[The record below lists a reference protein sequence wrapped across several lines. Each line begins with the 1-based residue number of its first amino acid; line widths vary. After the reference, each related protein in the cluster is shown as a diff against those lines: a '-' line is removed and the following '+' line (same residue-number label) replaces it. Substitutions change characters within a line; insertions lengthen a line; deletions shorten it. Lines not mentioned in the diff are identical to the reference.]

1 MKEFFITTVYQPLY
15 NLLILLIDMIPGHGV
30 FWATILLTII
40 VKVILMPLAKKAMIS
55 QIKMKG
61 VQEKIKDIQEKFKD
75 NKEELTKRI
84 IELYKTEG
92 VNPLSPILLILIQ
105 LPIILSLYFIF
116 KSGLPVLNTE
126 IIYGFI
132 PTPEKVSM
140 IYLGLDL
147 AGKSLVL
154 AILTGLTQFFY
165 IKRTFAKNNESKE
178 NKNSTPTKA
187 EEFQKALSFQFTYIM
202 PFIIAIIAYTLP
214 AVISIYWITSNI
226 FAYMQDIYIR
236 NHTDKLGIS

>member
-15 NLLILLIDMIPGHGV
+15 NLLILFIDVLPGHGV

-40 VKVILMPLAKKAMIS
+40 VKVALLPLAKKAMIS

-61 VQEKIKDIQEKFKD
+61 MQEKMKEIQKEYKD
-75 NKEELTKRI
+75 NKEELTKKI
-84 IELYKTEG
+84 MELYKNEG
-92 VNPLSPILLILIQ
+92 VNPLSPLFIILIQ

-116 KSGLPVLNTE
+116 KSGLPTLDLD
-126 IIYGFI
+126 IIYSFI

-140 IYLGLDL
+140 VYLGIDL
-147 AGKSLVL
+147 ASKSLVL

-165 IKRTFAKNNESKE
+165 IKRTFKKNNESKDD
-178 NKNSTPTKA
+178 KNTGITRA
-187 EEFQKALSFQFTYIM
+187 EEFQKALSFQLTYIM
-202 PFIIAIIAYTLP
+202 PIIITAIAYTLP

-226 FAYMQDIYIR
+226 FSYIQDIYIR